1 MVSKDKS
8 EGKKVNTGKKTLQEC
23 GKQQNILQVFAKT
36 YKIVDWTGRILVYV
50 SDISIN
56 LIFKKSS

>member
-1 MVSKDKS
+1 VVSKDKN

-23 GKQQNILQVFAKT
+23 SKQQNILQVFAKT
-36 YKIVDWTGRILVYV
+36 YKIVDWTARILVYV
-50 SDISIN
+50 GDISIN